1 MSDNTHHALSFM
13 VTDMEFWILAFSYW
27 IHLLATVVWLG
38 GMVLMAVVALPALR
52 RGTLTENQ
60 WFELQRRFLPWAD
73 ASLVLLLFTG
83 FVQMTND
90 PNYNGFLAVDS
101 VWAWAILLK
110 HIAFAGM
117 VVIMAYVQFILYPGM
132 ERLRLAGEK
141 RPSLAQT
148 EQVKLSQRERLM
160 LRLNLGCALL
170 VLLFT
175 AAATAV

>member
-1 MSDNTHHALSFM
+1 M
-13 VTDMEFWILAFSYW
+13 VTGMEFWILAFSYW

-38 GMVLMAVVALPALR
+38 GMALLAMVALPALR
-52 RGTLTENQ
+52 RGTLAENQ
-60 WFELQRRFLPWAD
+60 WFEMQRRFLPWAD

-132 ERLRLAGEK
+132 ARLRLAGEK
-141 RPSLAQT
+141 RPSLAEA
-148 EQVKLSQRERLM
+148 EQAKLSQRERLM

-175 AAATAV
+175 AVATAV

>member
-1 MSDNTHHALSFM
+1 M

-38 GMVLMAVVALPALR
+38 GMALMAVVALPALR
-52 RGTLTENQ
+52 QGTLAENQ

-73 ASLVLLLFTG
+73 VSLVLLLFTG

-117 VVIMAYVQFILYPGM
+117 VVIIAYVQFILYPGM
-132 ERLRLAGEK
+132 ARLRLAVEK
-141 RPSLAQT
+141 RPSLAEA
-148 EQVKLSQRERLM
+148 EQAKLSQREQLM

-175 AAATAV
+175 AVATAV